1 MNISTILREPLLHFF
16 AGGTLLFLL
25 YGFVNSEGLDSPDEI
40 IVDDAGVTALAA
52 AFERARQRPPT
63 ESELRG
69 LVDNWIREEIL
80 YREGLA
86 MRLDE
91 NDPIV
96 RRRIAQKIEFIAE
109 GLVVSRPDV
118 ADMQGWLDEHP
129 DTYRIPASYTLRQ
142 FFFDPSKRGES
153 LQADIENARAG
164 LSSGTVAY
172 AGDPTMLP
180 ESLEDLDAEV
190 VGRIFGKVF
199 ATSLEHLSAA
209 TWVGPVESDFGQH
222 LVYVEAVEP
231 SRLPT
236 LDEVRREVERD
247 MLRAQTEQS
256 NEAFYNSLRE
266 KYTINITANS
276 LPAAPGT

>member
-25 YGFVNSEGLDSPDEI
+25 YGFINSEDLNSPGEI
-40 IVDDAGVTALAA
+40 IVDDAGVTALVAS
-52 AFERARQRPPT
+52 FERTWQRPPNAA
-63 ESELRG
+63 ELKG
-69 LVDNWIREEIL
+69 LVDNWVREEIL

-109 GLVVSRPDV
+109 GLVESRPET
-118 ADMQGWLDEHP
+118 ADMQDWLDENP

-142 FFFDPSKRGES
+142 FFFDPSQHGET
-153 LQADIENARAG
+153 LIADIEDARAG
-164 LSSGTVAY
+164 LASGKVAE

-180 ESLEDLDAEV
+180 ATLEDVDEDVA
-190 VGRIFGKVF
+190 GRIFGKAF
-199 ATSLEHLSAA
+199 AASLEHLSAA

-247 MLRAQTEQS
+247 MLRALTEQS
-256 NEAFYNSLRE
+256 NDAFYNSLRQ
-266 KYTINITANS
+266 KYTISITADS
-276 LPAAPGT
+276 MTAAPGT